1 MKINTWN
8 KSGQAR
14 LDIQLAN
21 DVITVYHEDGTILLS
36 WDASRGDWDKI
47 WYTLQKLS
55 NMADLKEKG
64 IKDMH
69 NRIDNMSAEEI
80 LNLADLLNIK

>member
-1 MKINTWN
+1 MKNIYA
-8 KSGQAR
+8 QAR
-14 LDIQLAN
+14 LDIQLHN
-21 DVITVYHEDGTILLS
+21 DVITVYHEDGSILLS
-36 WDASRGDWDKI
+36 WDASQRDWDKI
-47 WYTLQKLS
+47 WHTLQKLS
-55 NMADLKEKG
+55 YMADLKEKG

>member
-1 MKINTWN
+1 MKN
-8 KSGQAR
+8 KYGQAR

-21 DVITVYHEDGTILLS
+21 DVITVYHGDGGILLS
-36 WDASRGDWDKI
+36 WDASQGDWDKI
-47 WYTLQKLS
+47 WQTLKKC
-55 NMADLKEKG
+55 NYMADLKEKG